1 MNLLWLVFGGIFTAI
16 EYLVASLLM
25 MITIIGIPF
34 GMQTLKMAS
43 LALWPFG
50 KTVRSGERSG
60 GLSVYTDECVVDT
73 SGRYLDLPFSS
84 GIRCGAV
91 HHHYWYPLR
100 TTAFQTGRIG
110 FDAFWKRHHKR
121 LIKEEGEKTFG
132 FPPSFIL
139 FKGVILHGSLL
150 CEQFLKFAIQSLAHS
165 SVSHCLIAFNTVL

>member
-1 MNLLWLVFGGIFTAI
+1 MNLLWLGFGGIFTAI

-60 GLSVYTDECVVDT
+60 GCLYILMNVLWILLGGIWICLSHLAFGVVLCIT
-73 SGRYLDLPFSS
+73 IIGIPFGLQHFKLAGLALTPFGKDIIS
-84 GIRCGAV
+84 
-91 HHHYWYPLR
+91 
-100 TTAFQTGRIG
+100 
-110 FDAFWKRHHKR
+110 
-121 LIKEEGEKTFG
+121 EEGEKLFG

>member
-43 LALWPFG
+43 LALWPSVKRCG
-50 KTVRSGERSG
+50 VANVWW
-60 GLSVYTDECVVDT
+60 LSVYTDECIVDI

-110 FDAFWKRHHKR
+110 FDTFWKRHHKR
-121 LIKEEGEKTFG
+121 LIKKRAKNFSV
-132 FPPSFIL
+132 FRPHSFYLKVL
-139 FKGVILHGSLL
+139 FYMVA
-150 CEQFLKFAIQSLAHS
+150 CFAS
-165 SVSHCLIAFNTVL
+165 SF

>member
-60 GLSVYTDECVVDT
+60 GCLYILMNVLWIFLGGIWICLSHLAFGVVLCITIIGIPFGLQHFKLAGLALTPFGKDII
-73 SGRYLDLPFSS
+73 SRLDKRRGR
-84 GIRCGAV
+84 
-91 HHHYWYPLR
+91 
-100 TTAFQTGRIG
+100 
-110 FDAFWKRHHKR
+110 
-121 LIKEEGEKTFG
+121 KTFRI
-132 FPPSFIL
+132 FRPHSFYLKVL
-139 FKGVILHGSLL
+139 FYMVA
-150 CEQFLKFAIQSLAHS
+150 CFADSFEVCHS
-165 SVSHCLIAFNTVL
+165 KPGT